1 MLFHI
6 RFSFDP
12 IHFPY
17 VFRSFPEV
25 FSRFPQVRRQR
36 AAAQILQTLQAKM
49 AGGGAA
55 AGGGSENPST
65 NQLGTMLNHSLQG
78 VIMPNN
84 KPLLGMIYYW
94 AYRIIVLLRPR
105 WVHGGD
111 YLGYNPFE

>member
-1 MLFHI
+1 MFKY
-6 RFSFDP
+6 
-12 IHFPY
+12 PY
-17 VFRSFPEV
+17 ATKRVGFFVTIPV
-25 FSRFPQVRRQR
+25 
-36 AAAQILQTLQAKM
+36 
-49 AGGGAA
+49 
-55 AGGGSENPST
+55 T

>member
-65 NQLGTMLNHSLQG
+65 NQLGTILHPSH
-78 VIMPNN
+78 
-84 KPLLGMIYYW
+84 
-94 AYRIIVLLRPR
+94 RRS
-105 WVHGGD
+105 
-111 YLGYNPFE
+111 